1 MLAPRRHSG
10 GSLQRQLPDE
20 ILSMIFT
27 AAFYLCDDPLSAIS
41 IPLTLSHVCARWR
54 KISISTSILWTRLVL
69 FFPAV
74 DSAQTERT
82 TAWLAR
88 SKLQPLEIL
97 LDFRVSDWW
106 EHDEPEE
113 NHPFTVESLEL
124 VLKILLRH
132 LSQWKTFEMLTDT
145 WEPIHAF
152 LCHINTNVGGVVK
165 APLLQSVALSRCNE
179 YFVTK
184 GASFQPD
191 DLKEPVALFGG
202 DSAELDRLRD
212 VSLTG
217 VHVDWTRSCLR
228 NLHDLSLKF
237 HSADVMPSL
246 PEFESMLSACPKLEG
261 LTVLGWGPVLQD
273 DSDGTHKTKTGSGCP
288 QESKPVLH
296 LPSLKSFSY
305 GFVDSNYA
313 IQFLG
318 LLSMP
323 SLHSFELQDLAA
335 SMSLSVHAP
344 LDSTPLIEWLILS
357 HQCHS
362 SPGPSHHIPLGQIEC
377 LELEGLRSSKEM
389 FARFLRAFAS
399 LKKICLSNADRNLMS
414 ALHPGE
420 RDRDDLLPG
429 AVVIEGRERRR
440 SSFASTSLTP
450 LCPQLADMV
459 CRRVDY
465 KSLSEIV
472 SARCQEGSG
481 VQPLQTLEIDSS
493 GDEFEDEGSSHTL
506 TNEDHELLVKSGV
519 DLVVHGR
526 GEARV

>member
-1 MLAPRRHSG
+1 
-10 GSLQRQLPDE
+10 
-20 ILSMIFT
+20 MIFT
-27 AAFYLCDDPLSAIS
+27 AALHLCDDPLSAIYV
-41 IPLTLSHVCARWR
+41 PLALSHVCARWR
-54 KISISTSILWTRLVL
+54 KISISTSSLWNRLVL
-69 FFPAV
+69 FYPAV
-74 DSAQTERT
+74 DSAQIERT
-82 TAWLAR
+82 MTWLTR

-97 LDFRVSDWW
+97 LDFRVPDWW
-106 EHDEPEE
+106 EHDELEE
-113 NHPFTVESLEL
+113 NDHPFTVEMLEI

-132 LSQWKTFEMLTDT
+132 VGQWKTFEMLTDT
-145 WEPIHAF
+145 WEPMHAF
-152 LCHINTNVGGVVK
+152 LCHINTGNVGGAVK
-165 APLLQSVALSRCNE
+165 APLLQSVALSRCNA

-184 GASFQPD
+184 GASFQPA
-191 DLKEPVALFGG
+191 DLKEPVVLFGG
-202 DSAELDRLRD
+202 DSAELERLRD

-228 NLHDLSLKF
+228 NLHDLSLRF

-246 PEFESMLSACPKLEG
+246 PEFESMLSACPELEG
-261 LTVLGWGPVLQD
+261 LTILGWGPVLHD
-273 DSDGTHKTKTGSGCP
+273 DSDGLHKAKTGSGP
-288 QESKPVLH
+288 RESKPVLH
-296 LPSLKSFSY
+296 LPSLKSLSY
-305 GFVDSNYA
+305 GFVDANYA
-313 IQFLG
+313 IQFMG

-323 SLHSFELQDLAA
+323 SLHSLELQDLAA
-335 SMSLSVHAP
+335 SMSLNLDAP
-344 LDSTPLIEWLILS
+344 LDSTPLIEWLIVC

-362 SPGPSHHIPLGQIEC
+362 LSGPSHHIPLGQIER
-377 LELEGLRSSKEM
+377 LELEGLRSSKET
-389 FARFLRAFAS
+389 FTRFLRAFAS
-399 LKKICLSNADRNLMS
+399 LKKICLSNADKNLMS
-414 ALHPGE
+414 ALHPGK

-429 AVVIEGRERRR
+429 PVVIEGRERRR

-506 TNEDHELLVKSGV
+506 TNEDHELLVQSGV

-526 GEARV
+526 GQSLIERDCFD